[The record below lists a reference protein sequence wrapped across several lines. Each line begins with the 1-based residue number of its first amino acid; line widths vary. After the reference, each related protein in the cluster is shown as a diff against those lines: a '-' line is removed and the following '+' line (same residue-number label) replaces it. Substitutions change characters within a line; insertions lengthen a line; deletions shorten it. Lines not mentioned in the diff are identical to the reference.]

1 MKREYT
7 KPEVEI
13 TRFTTEDIMTTSVT
27 GSDIETKMSISDDN
41 TTVIDGSILNP

>member
-13 TRFTTEDIMTTSVT
+13 TRFTTEDIITTSSNPT
-27 GSDIETKMSISDDN
+27 TKLPIDDDN
-41 TTVIDGSILNP
+41 TTVIDGSIFN

>member
-13 TRFTTEDIMTTSVT
+13 TRFTTEDIITTSSSSPLMMT
-27 GSDIETKMSISDDN
+27 ILQLSTAAFSIKSVDR
-41 TTVIDGSILNP
+41 